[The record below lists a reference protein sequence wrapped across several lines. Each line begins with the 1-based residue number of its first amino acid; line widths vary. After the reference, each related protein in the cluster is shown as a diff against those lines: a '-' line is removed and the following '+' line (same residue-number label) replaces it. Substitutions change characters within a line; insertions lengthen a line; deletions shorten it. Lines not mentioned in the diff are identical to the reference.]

1 MKPKMVVAALPVW
14 GVLVLAACLAG
25 CAGAPETSKEEAVAA
40 LVDKPPETLAIL
52 PFENNSVTEPERFE
66 PLSKGLAAMLTTD
79 LNKNGSALKLIE
91 RSKIQALLKE
101 IALNQTG
108 SVDNATAVQVG
119 KILGAQAI
127 AFGSFMV
134 LGSDVRIDVRII
146 KVETSELIVSESI
159 MGTSDGFVDLERRL
173 AEKIAGSLRVA
184 LAPKQTT
191 AGSGIEAALYFSKG
205 LEALDRGDK
214 EAARKFFD
222 QCVEQDPGYKD
233 QVEKAE
239 EMQ

>member
-1 MKPKMVVAALPVW
+1 LPVW
-14 GVLVLAACLAG
+14 GFVVVAAFLAC
-25 CAGAPETSKEEAVAA
+25 CAGPPEASREETATA

-52 PFENNSVTEPERFE
+52 PFENNSVTDPERFE

-91 RSKIQALLKE
+91 RNKIQALLKE
-101 IALNQTG
+101 IALSQAG
-108 SVDNATAVQVG
+108 SVDNATAVRVG

-159 MGTSDGFVDLERRL
+159 MGTSDGFMELESRL

-184 LAPKQTT
+184 LAPKQPT
-191 AGSGIEAALYFSKG
+191 AESSIEAALYFSQG

-214 EAARKFFD
+214 ETARKFFD
-222 QCVEQDPGYKD
+222 QCIAQDPGYKD

-239 EMQ
+239 GMQ